1 MMTNKTGNNIFTAAL
16 AQTWGIPLLIF
27 LLALAVRL
35 PGLGVFLTVDEPT
48 WLERSRWFLSGL
60 TSQQECPP
68 AEQGRAVAARGLA
81 CTLQSTHPGVTTMW
95 SGSLGLLARYWQSA
109 RPAGVDL
116 PTYLQT
122 SALYAT
128 DPQLIAATRLPVVI
142 VSALF
147 VLFFYILVRRLLAE
161 PVAIAAALLLA
172 LNPFHIA
179 LSRILHHD
187 ALVTTFMTL
196 SALAMIGYWL
206 RGWSRGWLL
215 VSGGL
220 GGLAVLTKAVGWFLG
235 PYLVLLGIFYAVHR
249 WMTHRR
255 PIKLTV
261 RQLALDGLLW
271 SAAAAASA
279 TLFFPA
285 LWVAPVLVIQTLFTQ
300 TTDLALDGHLH
311 FFLGSITYDPGP
323 LFYPVVW
330 LFSTSPLELLGL
342 AALAVAAVI
351 AGRRQWATSIR
362 RWLINHPVEIALIL
376 FVVAMFI
383 FETTSPK
390 KMPRYLLPIFPAVDI
405 LAAAGLLWLANKLA
419 RRWALPLLCAV
430 ILAGQ
435 GWLVVSSYPYY
446 FTYFNPLLGG
456 APAAGKIMDFS
467 WGEGMNEAAAYFNE
481 LPNAQNLTIT
491 TCYAN
496 TMFEPYFVGKTILPC
511 ASFEQITQ
519 ADYVVYYLWDRL
531 MKGNA
536 NYWPFFRDH
545 YAPVHRITI
554 AGVDYALIY
563 RNPIQHPVAPAA
575 NRQEKTLAA
584 YGFNLNDGQLSL
596 YWHNLSETQPP
607 VQIGL
612 TPLAGGAIRWAA
624 CAPAPGFETDAETPG
639 AFVAS
644 VCNLAAANA
653 PAGLYDLKLG
663 LNAAPVAPSGL
674 ALVAVHPD
682 GQIELQDTAAALDA
696 AAQNS
701 LPANASPLQVAY
713 GSALRLVGYQ
723 IGTAELTLYWQPVS
737 SPDPGLVQAFQLDV
751 QAAGGSQPAP
761 IFPPQLAIGAIA
773 RGAIVPVT
781 YPLPANSANSG
792 AVAICLKI
800 TGSGQIIP
808 AQTGQTAADCLQL
821 PANPQLH

>member
-1 MMTNKTGNNIFTAAL
+1 MINKPGNHIFTVAL
-16 AQTWGIPLLIF
+16 AQTWGIPLVIF

-68 AEQGRAVAARGLA
+68 ADQGRAVAARGLA

-95 SGSLGLLARYWQSA
+95 SGSLGLLARYWQTA

-116 PTYLQT
+116 ATYLQT
-122 SALYAT
+122 EAMFTA
-128 DPQLIAATRLPVVI
+128 DPQLITATRLPVVV

-147 VLFFYILVRRLLAE
+147 VLFFYILTQRLLAR
-161 PVAIAAALLLA
+161 PIAITAALLLA

-187 ALVTTFMTL
+187 ALVTTFITL
-196 SALAMIGYWL
+196 SALAMMGYWL

-235 PYLVLLGIFYAVHR
+235 PYLALLGIFYAVHR
-249 WMTHRR
+249 WMPHRR
-255 PIKLTV
+255 PIGLTV
-261 RQLALDGLLW
+261 RQLVVDGLLW
-271 SAAAAASA
+271 SVAAAASA

-311 FFLGSITYDPGP
+311 FFLGSITDDPGP
-323 LFYPVVW
+323 LFYPVAW

-342 AALAVAAVI
+342 ATLAVATII
-351 AGRRQWATSIR
+351 AGRRQWATSSR
-362 RWLINHPVEIALIL
+362 RWLLDHPVEIALIL

-405 LAAAGLLWLANKLA
+405 LAAAGLVWLANKFA
-419 RRWALPLLCAV
+419 RWWALPLLCAV

-435 GWLVVSSYPYY
+435 GWLVAGSYPYY

-467 WGEGMNEAAAYFNE
+467 WGEGMNEAAAYLNN
-481 LPNAQNLTIT
+481 LPNAPELTVT
-491 TCYAN
+491 TCRAK
-496 TMFEPYFVGKTILPC
+496 TVFEPFFTGKQVLLC
-511 ASFEQITQ
+511 NSLEQVAQ

-545 YAPVHRITI
+545 YPPEHRVTI

-563 RNPIQHPVAPAA
+563 RNPIRHPVAPAA
-575 NRQEKTLAA
+575 NRQEKALAA

-596 YWHNLSETQPP
+596 YWHNLSESQPP

-612 TPLAGGAIRWAA
+612 TPLAGGAIRWADCRPTA
-624 CAPAPGFETDAETPG
+624 GFETDAQTPG
-639 AFVAS
+639 AFVES
-644 VCNLAAANA
+644 ECNLAAVNA

-663 LNAAPVAPSGL
+663 LDAAPVAPSGL
-674 ALVAVHPD
+674 ALVAVRPD
-682 GQIELQDTAAALDA
+682 GHIELQDVATALKTVAKTG
-696 AAQNS
+696 

-713 GSALRLVGYQ
+713 GSALRLVGYRP
-723 IGTAELTLYWQPVS
+723 GAAELTLYWQPVS

-751 QAAGGSQPAP
+751 QAAGGSLPAP

-792 AVAICLKI
+792 AATICLKI
-800 TGSGQIIP
+800 AGSGQIIP